1 MNLPELAIRRPVAA
15 WMLMAALVFF
25 GILCL
30 FSLGVSRLPDVTYPV
45 LTVVAQWP
53 GASPEVMEAEVVD
66 PLEEV
71 LMSVQG
77 IQDVTTTV
85 MQGVARIQLD
95 FRLDRDID
103 AALQETNSKIR
114 SVQLPYNVDP
124 PVIFKVNQND
134 SPILWLAV
142 TWDRPLKDIIR
153 YVDTRVRDKFSLVQG
168 IGDIQLGGWTDRN
181 FRIWLDRN
189 KLAQYQVAPND
200 VLNLFR
206 AEYQET
212 ASGYLESANN
222 EINVRVMGEVASPE
236 EMGGLALNHRGGS
249 GGANL
254 PPLTG
259 IASAQGGMAGTAGTT
274 SFATNTLSN
283 VRGPADSFTPLAQIA
298 RVEDGIMDPRRF
310 ARSDGVPSV
319 GLGLQKLR
327 GYNEIEVAN
336 SAKRIM
342 EEIKPDLPPGMKIG
356 TRFDSSVFTA
366 EAIRETAFTL
376 LFSIGVTTLVCLAFL
391 GSFRTTVN
399 VLFSIPISILGS
411 FIFCKAMG
419 FTLNFFTLLA
429 LSMAVGIVIDD
440 SIMVLENITR
450 HHRLGKSPE
459 QSALDGTRE
468 IFFAAAAA
476 TLTIVSVF
484 APIAFLGG
492 VVGKF
497 LFQFGAMI
505 SCAVLISLL
514 EALTLAP
521 MRCAEFVSGSHG
533 PGRVEIWLEGFYHKM
548 GRVYRVFL
556 GFALRHRWLVVL
568 VSFGLFFLSLRV
580 FPLLHRELAPSED
593 LGMAL
598 LRIETPVGSS
608 LDYTTHRVQELESFL
623 KRQPTVAHFFTTVG
637 GYSGGEVNRGAIFVT
652 LKPRKE
658 RKERLQE
665 IIRSWRKELGK
676 PAYSDLHIK
685 VIDIS
690 QSAFSSKRGTNIELS
705 LRGSDY
711 AVLQAKAD
719 AIVHQMEATGFYT
732 DLDTDYRTGMPELEV
747 IPDRQKAADS
757 NISMQ
762 TIADVVAAGIGGMR
776 QGQYTNRE
784 DNRRYDLRIRLEPN
798 QWREPEDVANL
809 PLWSGYGGEMI
820 RLKDIAE
827 VRVVP
832 KLLDITRENR
842 RRAITLYANV
852 KPEVS
857 QAKALDTALEICRKE
872 LPPGYDVEPTGS
884 SQTAKETFASFPV
897 TFALGLLLAYMLLG
911 AQFNSFLYPLVVLVA
926 IPFSLTGAFQGLYL
940 TGMSLNIYSGIG
952 IILLMGLAMKNSILL
967 VEFFNKKRFEEA
979 LPLPEALLDAA
990 TIRLRPILMTSLA
1003 TIAAALPGAVGFG
1016 PGAEVRKPLAIVVI
1030 SGIIVSTFFTLFVV
1044 PCVYSLL
1051 APLSRRKRLD
1061 EVEAELAKSPI

>member
-1 MNLPELAIRRPVAA
+1 MNLSELAIRRPVAA

-25 GILCL
+25 GTLCL
-30 FSLGVSRLPDVTYPV
+30 FSLGISRLPDVTYPV

-77 IQDVTTTV
+77 IRDVTSTI

-142 TWDRPLKDIIR
+142 TSDRPLKDLIR
-153 YVDTRVRDKFSLVQG
+153 YVDNNVRDKFSLVQG
-168 IGDIQLGGWTDRN
+168 VGDIQLGGWTDRN
-181 FRIWLDRN
+181 FRVWLDRD

-200 VLNLFR
+200 ILNLFR

-212 ASGYLESANN
+212 ASGYLESANS
-222 EINVRVMGEVASPE
+222 EINVRVMGEVRSPE

-259 IASAQGGMAGTAGTT
+259 IASAQTGMAGAAGTT

-283 VRGPADSFTPLAQIA
+283 VRGPADSFTPLAQVA
-298 RVEDGIMDPRRF
+298 RPEDGLMDPRRF
-310 ARSDGVPSV
+310 ARSDGIPSV

-342 EEIKPDLPPGMKIG
+342 ADLKPDLPPGMSIG
-356 TRFDSSVFTA
+356 TRYDSSVFTA

-411 FIFCKAMG
+411 FIFCRAMG

-429 LSMAVGIVIDD
+429 LSLAVGIVVDD

-450 HHRLGKSPE
+450 HHRMGKSPE

-521 MRCAEFVSGSHG
+521 MRCAEFVSGER
-533 PGRVEIWLEGFYHKM
+533 PGRVEDWLERFYRKM
-548 GRVYRVFL
+548 GRVYRGFL
-556 GFALRHRWLVVL
+556 GFALHHRWVVVL

-593 LGMAL
+593 LGMTL

-608 LDYTTHRVQELESFL
+608 LEYTNHRVQQLEVFL
-623 KRQPTVAHFFTTVG
+623 KNQPPVAHFFTTVG

-658 RKERLQE
+658 RKEPLQE
-665 IIRSWRKELGK
+665 IIRGWRKEFKK
-676 PAYSDLHIK
+676 PAYSDLHVK

-711 AVLQAKAD
+711 AVLQTKAE
-719 AIVHQMEATGFYT
+719 AIVRQMEASGYYT

-762 TIADVVAAGIGGMR
+762 TIADVVGTAIGGMR
-776 QGQYTNRE
+776 QGQYTNRA
-784 DNRRYDLRIRLEPN
+784 DRRRYDVRIRLEPD

-827 VRVVP
+827 LRVVP

-842 RRAITLYANV
+842 RRAITLFANV
-852 KPEVS
+852 KPEIS

-872 LPPGYDVEPTGS
+872 LPPGYGVEPTGS

-897 TFALGLLLAYMLLG
+897 TFALGILLAYMLLG

-926 IPFSLTGAFQGLYL
+926 LPFSLTGALQGLFL

-967 VEFFNKKRFEEA
+967 VEFFNKKRFEEG

-990 TIRLRPILMTSLA
+990 AVRLRPILMTSLA
-1003 TIAAALPGAVGFG
+1003 TIAAALPAALGVG
-1016 PGAEVRKPLAIVVI
+1016 PGAEVRKPLATVVI

-1051 APLSRRKRLD
+1051 APLSRRERLE
-1061 EVEAELAKSPI
+1061 EVEAELAKGGM

>member
-103 AALQETNSKIR
+103 AALQETNAKVR

-181 FRIWLDRN
+181 FRVWLDRN

-222 EINVRVMGEVASPE
+222 EINVRVMGEVRSPE

-259 IASAQGGMAGTAGTT
+259 IASAQGGMAGAAGTT

-298 RVEDGIMDPRRF
+298 RPEDGIMDPRRF

-342 EEIKPDLPPGMKIG
+342 EELKPDLPPGMKIG

-450 HHRLGKSPE
+450 HHRMGKSPE

-533 PGRVEIWLEGFYHKM
+533 PGRVETWLEGFYHKM
-548 GRVYRVFL
+548 GSVYRVCL

-608 LDYTTHRVQELESFL
+608 LEYTSHRVQELESFL

-652 LKPRKE
+652 LTPRNQ

-665 IIRSWRKELGK
+665 IIRTWRKELEK

-711 AVLQAKAD
+711 AVLQTKAQ
-719 AIVHQMEATGFYT
+719 AIIHQMEATGDYT

-747 IPDRQKAADS
+747 VPDRQKAADS

-827 VRVVP
+827 LRVVP

-842 RRAITLYANV
+842 RRSITLFANV

-897 TFALGLLLAYMLLG
+897 TFALGILLAYMLLG

-990 TIRLRPILMTSLA
+990 AIRLRPILMTSLA

-1051 APLSRRKRLD
+1051 APLSRRKRLE
-1061 EVEAELAKSPI
+1061 EVEAELAKSSI